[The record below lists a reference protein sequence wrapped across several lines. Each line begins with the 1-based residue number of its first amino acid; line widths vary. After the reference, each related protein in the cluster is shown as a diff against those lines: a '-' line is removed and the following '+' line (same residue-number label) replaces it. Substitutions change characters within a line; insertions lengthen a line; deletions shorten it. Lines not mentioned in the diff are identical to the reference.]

1 MPGEWKEVLRLS
13 FKGKRFQD
21 HALDLTALT
30 ELSRFQKLIVKTAK
44 ALWHAA
50 HPSRERLPAH
60 FEARTRLCLRQI
72 EDGSAIA
79 PLEVYLDESE
89 TPELFPPEPCD
100 DLTGAVHLACRVL
113 TAAEDD
119 VELPDE
125 FPRELLADYSKW
137 GESLAEDES
146 IEFRPSGQ
154 SRGAKVTR
162 ASRERLASRAES
174 PYEDTVDVTGEV
186 TEADVRAKRFQVVLE
201 SGNTVSVAFS
211 EQQESDVTTALK
223 DHRSVRV
230 QVCGRGEFLPGGRLQ
245 RISKV
250 EKLQLVHP
258 NKAEFDHSSRSIEDE
273 IADIA
278 AEVPDEAWQA
288 LPNDLTDQ
296 LDHHLYGTPKQ

>member
-13 FKGKRFQD
+13 FKGKRFKD

-30 ELSRFQKLIVKTAK
+30 ELGRFQKLIAETSK
-44 ALWHAA
+44 ALWRAA
-50 HPSRERLPAH
+50 NPMRKNLPAH
-60 FEARTRLCLRQI
+60 FEERTRLCLRQI

-79 PLEVYLDESE
+79 PLEVYLDQSE

-100 DLTGAVHLACRVL
+100 DLTRAVDLAYRVIA
-113 TAAEDD
+113 AAEDD

-137 GESLAEDES
+137 GESLAEDEFV
-146 IEFRPSGQ
+146 EFRPSGQ

-162 ASRERLASRAES
+162 VTRERLASRAES

-223 DHRSVRV
+223 DHRSARV
-230 QVCGRGEFLPGGRLQ
+230 QVCGRGEFLPGGCLQ
-245 RISKV
+245 RILKV

-258 NKAEFDHSSRSIEDE
+258 NKTEFDRSARSIEDE

-278 AEVPDEAWQA
+278 AEVPDKAWQA